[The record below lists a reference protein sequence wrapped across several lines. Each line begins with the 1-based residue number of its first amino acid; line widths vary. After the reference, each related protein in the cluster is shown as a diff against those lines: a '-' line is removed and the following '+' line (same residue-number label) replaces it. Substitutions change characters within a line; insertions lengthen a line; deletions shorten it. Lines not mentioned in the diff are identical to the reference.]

1 MSVAYSPITSS
12 RQVEIPKGHRIYTS
26 TRLQCAV
33 EMAVPSQ
40 GAVVGNFL
48 GGVHAGNIILDA
60 WDNPSA
66 DGKKSITIEHTAV
79 PTGSFVSLESVA
91 YQFPPIYPNGT
102 AFFPGGSYRRPR
114 TVMGRI
120 TYEFSRTPLSSWGSA
135 PAIWNFSSLASGP
148 FEVKSFLADASG
160 EPYQDDEGNSGTIGA
175 WLKGNFIASDTIH
188 DSVTI
193 SIPGILYFVIGTS
206 APSASQY
213 AAWVA
218 AQSELMVSRTVDD
231 WYGDI
236 SMRRTVYVKAQ

>member
-1 MSVAYSPITSS
+1 MSVPYTPITTS

-26 TRLQCAV
+26 TRRQCAV
-33 EMAVPSQ
+33 EMAVPTQ
-40 GAVVGNFL
+40 GAAVGSFL
-48 GGVHAGNIILDA
+48 GGLHAANIILDA
-60 WDNPSA
+60 WDNPSG
-66 DGKKSITIEHTAV
+66 DGKKTITIEHTTV
-79 PTGSFVSLESVA
+79 PGGSFVSYETVA
-91 YQFPPIYPNGT
+91 FQFPPIYPNGT

-114 TVMGRI
+114 NVMGRI
-120 TYEFSRTPLSSWGSA
+120 TYEFSRTPGATWGA
-135 PAIWNFSSLASGP
+135 AAAIWDFTSLATGP

-188 DSVTI
+188 DAVVI
-193 SIPGILYFVIGTS
+193 SIPGILYYAIGTS
-206 APSASQY
+206 FPSATQY

-218 AQSELMVSRTVDD
+218 GQNELMVSRTVDD